1 MVGTLAFIVVG
12 TSCLFLVGTP
22 CIMRV
27 TPLNDHDIFYKFL
40 RYDLQIQI
48 IRTVKSLLLS
58 IYDGYQGLQESLAE
72 HL

>member
-12 TSCLFLVGTP
+12 TSCLFLVGTR

-27 TPLNDHDIFYKFL
+27 TPLNDHDIFNNILEIRPTNSNYQ
-40 RYDLQIQI
+40 DLQE
-48 IRTVKSLLLS
+48 
-58 IYDGYQGLQESLAE
+58 YFAE